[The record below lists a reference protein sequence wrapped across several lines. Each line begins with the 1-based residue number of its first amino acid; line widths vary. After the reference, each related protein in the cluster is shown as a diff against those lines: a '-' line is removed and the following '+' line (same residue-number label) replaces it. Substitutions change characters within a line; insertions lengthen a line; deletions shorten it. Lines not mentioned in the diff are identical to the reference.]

1 MIIKGI
7 ITAIMS
13 IFLGPLSFLTN
24 FIDMAKAPKFYFTWM
39 TDVLPYFEC
48 IRYIIPL
55 EELIPLFIAILG
67 VLLIRITIAL
77 LRLLFGKVIP
87 IW

>member
-1 MIIKGI
+1 MIIKAI
-7 ITAIMS
+7 ITAILS

-24 FIDMAKAPKFYFTWM
+24 FIDMAKAPRFYFTWM
-39 TDVLPYFEC
+39 SDVLPYFEC

-55 EELIPLFIAILG
+55 EELIPLFVAILG
-67 VLLIRITIAL
+67 VTFIRIAIAAI
-77 LRLLFGKVIP
+77 RLLFGKIIP

>member
-7 ITAIMS
+7 ITAILS
-13 IFLGPLSFLTN
+13 IFFSPVSLLTN
-24 FIDMAKAPKFYFTWM
+24 FIDMAKAPSFYFVWV

-48 IRYIIPL
+48 LRYIIPL
-55 EELIPLFIAILG
+55 EELIPLFVAIIGVTVIRIAIA
-67 VLLIRITIAL
+67 LIKMF
-77 LRLLFGKVIP
+77 FGKIIP

>member
-7 ITAIMS
+7 ITGILS

-24 FIDMAKAPKFYFTWM
+24 FLDMAKAPRFYFTWVS
-39 TDVLPYFEC
+39 DVLPYFEC
-48 IRYIIPL
+48 LRYIIPL
-55 EELIPLFIAILG
+55 EELIPLFVAIIGLTVIRVVIA
-67 VLLIRITIAL
+67 LIRVI
-77 LRLLFGKVIP
+77 FGKIIP

>member
-7 ITAIMS
+7 ITAILS
-13 IFLGPLSFLTN
+13 LVLGPLSLLTN
-24 FIDMAKAPKFYFTWM
+24 FIDMARAPSFYFEWV

-48 IRYIIPL
+48 LRYVIPL
-55 EELIPLFIAILG
+55 EELIPLFVAILG
-67 VLLIRITIAL
+67 VTIIRIALALIRL
-77 LRLLFGKVIP
+77 FFGKVIP